1 MWPVQTHIPIAELF
15 RENDHIA
22 EVRLGDQRNTFHFF
36 KIPGARQGNPHA
48 VTGIGAIG
56 QQVLVFYQGNPNVFD
71 SERFI
76 FGKNIV
82 R

>member
-1 MWPVQTHIPIAELF
+1 MVNMKPAFVGF
-15 RENDHIA
+15 
-22 EVRLGDQRNTFHFF
+22 
-36 KIPGARQGNPHA
+36 NPHA

-56 QQVLVFYQGNPNVFD
+56 QQVLSLYGANSEVFD